1 MENDAVSLAAL
12 FLLEE
17 ELNTRVVCDSQTFA
31 MAIGL
36 LRSDLFVQLITM
48 HARARRMHLT
58 LEHYTSDADRDV
70 YDIYDGAS
78 LGSIGYLYADGVVW
92 LFRDVHGNILSDRH
106 WR

>member
-1 MENDAVSLAAL
+1 MSLAAL

-17 ELNTRVVCDSQTFA
+17 ELNTWVVCDSQTFA

-48 HARARRMHLT
+48 HARARRMHLD

-78 LGSIGYLYADGVVW
+78 LGSIGYLHADGVVW
-92 LFRDVHGNILSDRH
+92 LFRDVGGNILSDRH